1 MENNFNSTL
10 KRIRKEKGI
19 TQEQLAD
26 KVGVSPQAVSKWELS
41 SYPDPQLLPA
51 IAEYLGVTIDE
62 LFGRVPEKEMSLPT
76 RAMLEIYDLPYD
88 DNRNKRCMEFAYEL
102 VRASVLGCCG
112 CNVLSDIPDNVK
124 ASEYSNY
131 SLYLRDDAGFI
142 FGRLNAKLPF
152 MLVMPEP
159 EKGYDDVLAYDKRA
173 VELFAFLGTP
183 NALRAMYFLAGR
195 STKIFFKLETLV
207 KELGI
212 SRDNAK
218 EIIDKLLKFDFIWE
232 ATLDAGA
239 KENEKIYQYLA
250 DYTLIPFL
258 TFTMT
263 LASRPNSFNYNSS
276 WREKPFFRN
285 DTYKEEKRDEKEE

>member
-1 MENNFNSTL
+1 MENSFNSSL

-51 IAEYLGVTIDE
+51 IADYLGVTIDE
-62 LFGRVPEKEMSLPT
+62 LFGRAPEKEMSVHV
-76 RAMLEIYDLPYD
+76 RAMNELYDLPQTEESPK
-88 DNRNKRCMEFAYEL
+88 KRLEYVYEL
-102 VRASVLGCCG
+102 VRASVMGCCG
-112 CNVLSDIPDNVK
+112 FNVFGDIPDNVR

-131 SLYLRDDAGFI
+131 SLYLRDAGFI
-142 FGRLNAKLPF
+142 FGRLNAYLPF

-173 VELFAFLGTP
+173 VELFAFLGMP
-183 NALRAMYFLAGR
+183 NALRVMYFLAGR
-195 STKIFFKLETLV
+195 STTIFFKLETLV

-218 EIIDKLLKFDFIWE
+218 EIIDNLLKFNFIWE
-232 ATLDAGA
+232 ATLDDGT
-239 KENEKIYQYLA
+239 KESEKIYQYLA

-258 TFTMT
+258 TFART
-263 LASRPNSFNYNSS
+263 LLNRPNSFNYNTM
-276 WREKPFFRN
+276 WREKPFFKN
-285 DTYKEEKRDEKEE
+285 DTYKNDTNQNKE

>member
-1 MENNFNSTL
+1 MENSFNIHL

-26 KVGVSPQAVSKWELS
+26 KVGVSPQAVSKWEIS

-51 IAEYLGVTIDE
+51 IADFLGVTIDE
-62 LFGRVPEKEMSLPT
+62 LFGRAPEKKMSVHEQ
-76 RAMLEIYDLPYD
+76 AMLEIYGLPYD
-88 DNRNKRCMEFAYEL
+88 DDRTRRCLEYAYEL
-102 VRASVLGCCG
+102 VRASVMGCCG
-112 CNVLSDIPDNVK
+112 CNELGDVPDNVK
-124 ASEYSNY
+124 TSEYSNY
-131 SLYLRDDAGFI
+131 TLYCKDAGFI
-142 FGRLNAKLPF
+142 FGRLNANLPF

-173 VELFAFLGTP
+173 VELFAFLGMP
-183 NALRAMYFLAGR
+183 NALRVMYFLAGR

-207 KELGI
+207 KELDI

-218 EIIDKLLKFDFIWE
+218 GIIDNLLKFNFIWE
-232 ATLDAGA
+232 ATLDGGT

-263 LASRPNSFNYNSS
+263 LTSRPRSFNYSTS

-285 DTYKEEKRDEKEE
+285 DTYKNDTNRNKE

>member
-1 MENNFNSTL
+1 MENSFNSSL
-10 KRIRKEKGI
+10 KRIRREKGI

-51 IAEYLGVTIDE
+51 IADHLGVTVDE
-62 LFGRVPEKEMSLPT
+62 LFGRAPEKEMSVHA
-76 RAMLEIYDLPYD
+76 RAMLELYDMGQSD
-88 DNRNKRCMEFAYEL
+88 DNVKRRLEYAYEL
-102 VRASVLGCCG
+102 VRASIMGCCG
-112 CNVLSDIPDNVK
+112 CNVFGDIPENVK

-131 SLYLRDDAGFI
+131 TLYCRDAGFI
-142 FGRLNAKLPF
+142 FGRLNANLPF

-173 VELFAFLGTP
+173 VEFFAFLGMP
-183 NALRAMYFLAGR
+183 NALRVMYFLAGR
-195 STKIFFKLETLV
+195 STTIFFKLETLV

-212 SRDNAK
+212 SGDNAK
-218 EIIDKLLKFDFIWE
+218 EIIDNLLKFNFIWE
-232 ATLDAGA
+232 ATLDGGT

-263 LASRPNSFNYNSS
+263 LISRPNSFNYSTS
-276 WREKPFFRN
+276 GREKPFFKN
-285 DTYKEEKRDEKEE
+285 DTYKNVTNQNKE

>member
-1 MENNFNSTL
+1 MENSFNSSL
-10 KRIRKEKGI
+10 KRIRKENGI

-51 IAEYLGVTIDE
+51 IADYLGVTIDE
-62 LFGRVPEKEMSLPT
+62 LFGRAPEKEMCVHERVMVELSEMFGDKDPN
-76 RAMLEIYDLPYD
+76 AK
-88 DNRNKRCMEFAYEL
+88 KRVDYTYHL
-102 VRASVLGCCG
+102 VRAAIMGCCDWKTYQ
-112 CNVLSDIPDNVK
+112 DIPESVFT
-124 ASEYSNY
+124 SEYSNY
-131 SLYLRDDAGFI
+131 TLYLRDAGFI
-142 FGRLNAKLPF
+142 FGRLNANLPF

-173 VELFAFLGTP
+173 VELFAFLGMP
-183 NALRAMYFLAGR
+183 NALRVMYFLAGR
-195 STKIFFKLETLV
+195 STTIFFKLETLV

-212 SRDNAK
+212 SHDNAK
-218 EIIDKLLKFDFIWE
+218 EIIDNLLKFNFIWE
-232 ATLDAGA
+232 ATLDDGT

-263 LASRPNSFNYNSS
+263 LASRPNSFNYNTS
-276 WREKPFFRN
+276 WREKPFFKN
-285 DTYKEEKRDEKEE
+285 DTYKEKKTDEKEK

>member
-1 MENNFNSTL
+1 MENNFNSNL

-51 IAEYLGVTIDE
+51 IADYLGVTIDE
-62 LFGRVPEKEMSLPT
+62 LFGRTPEKEMSVHT
-76 RAMLEIYDLPYD
+76 RAMLELYNMTQNNDSAQ
-88 DNRNKRCMEFAYEL
+88 KRLEYTYQL
-102 VRASVLGCCG
+102 VRASIMGCCG
-112 CNVLSDIPDNVK
+112 CNEFGDIPDNVK
-124 ASEYSNY
+124 ASEYSSY
-131 SLYLRDDAGFI
+131 SLYLRDAGFI
-142 FGRLNAKLPF
+142 FGRLNANLPF

-159 EKGYDDVLAYDKRA
+159 EKGYDDVLAYDKR
-173 VELFAFLGTP
+173 VVDFFAFLGMP

-195 STKIFFKLETLV
+195 STTIFFKLETLMH
-207 KELGI
+207 ELSI

-218 EIIDKLLKFDFIWE
+218 EIIDNLLKFSFIWE
-232 ATLDAGA
+232 ATLDDGT
-239 KENEKIYQYLA
+239 KESEKIYQYLA

-263 LASRPNSFNYNSS
+263 LTSRPNNFNYSNA
-276 WREKPFFRN
+276 WREKPFFKN
-285 DTYKEEKRDEKEE
+285 DTYKNVTNQNKE

>member
-1 MENNFNSTL
+1 MENSFNSSL

-51 IAEYLGVTIDE
+51 IADFLGVTIDE
-62 LFGRVPEKEMSLPT
+62 LFGRVPEKEMSVHV
-76 RAMLEIYDLPYD
+76 RAMNELYDLPQTEESPK
-88 DNRNKRCMEFAYEL
+88 KRLEYVYEL
-102 VRASVLGCCG
+102 VRASVMGCCG
-112 CNVLSDIPDNVK
+112 FNVFGDIPDNVR

-131 SLYLRDDAGFI
+131 SLYLRDAGFI
-142 FGRLNAKLPF
+142 FGRLNANLPF

-173 VELFAFLGTP
+173 VELFAFLGMP
-183 NALRAMYFLAGR
+183 NALRVMYFLAGR
-195 STKIFFKLETLV
+195 STTIFFKLETLV

-218 EIIDKLLKFDFIWE
+218 EIIDNLLKFNFIWE
-232 ATLDAGA
+232 ATLDDGT
-239 KENEKIYQYLA
+239 KENDNIYQYLA

-263 LASRPNSFNYNSS
+263 LASRPNSFNYNTM
-276 WREKPFFRN
+276 WREKPFFKN
-285 DTYKEEKRDEKEE
+285 DTYKNDTNQNKE